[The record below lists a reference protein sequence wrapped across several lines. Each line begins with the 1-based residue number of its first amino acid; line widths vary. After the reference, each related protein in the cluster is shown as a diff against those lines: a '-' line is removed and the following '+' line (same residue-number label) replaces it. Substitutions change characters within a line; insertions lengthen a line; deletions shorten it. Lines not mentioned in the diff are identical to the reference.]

1 LILNVQDV
9 NPRLKT
15 FFAVWF
21 VVQIVLPFT
30 APLHTCDLRDIF
42 GTQRQDAA
50 SHSGKSSMP
59 TTAAESESEADA
71 FVSPLAASA
80 LRVSASELVRSD
92 SSARAFVFAFDL
104 TSSPHVQQTVLRL

>member
-1 LILNVQDV
+1 V

-30 APLHTCDLRDIF
+30 APLHTCDIRDIF
-42 GTQRQDAA
+42 GTQRHDNA
-50 SHSGKSSMP
+50 SRSGNSSMP
-59 TTAAESESEADA
+59 TAAAEFESEADA
-71 FVSPLAASA
+71 FVSPLAASV
-80 LRVSASELVRSD
+80 LRLSATDLVRSD
-92 SSARAFVFAFDL
+92 VPARAFLFTFDL